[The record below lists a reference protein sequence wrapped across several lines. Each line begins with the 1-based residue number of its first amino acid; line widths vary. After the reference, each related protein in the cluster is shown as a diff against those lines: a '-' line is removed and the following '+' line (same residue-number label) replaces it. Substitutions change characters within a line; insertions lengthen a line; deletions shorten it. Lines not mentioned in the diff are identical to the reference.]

1 LPQTTAVR
9 LPQTTVN
16 SSAPPVAYVPAMGVG
31 TGGGGGGG
39 GGRAQMTGA
48 DVWRVIRANLLL
60 IIVMVILAG
69 IGGFFLNRFLAQ
81 NYPHYTATGYL
92 QIRTSVVRDAVKD
105 ETSELADQGVIRLAR
120 TQAALLQTDTLFSN
134 VLKKNGRLRDT
145 KWFAYFQEIDPA
157 TNKPRIDIKEAR
169 EYLQD
174 YFRVSPVPDSELL
187 AARFSW
193 EDPKDCKIVIE
204 EIVNEHLEQQ
214 KKQSQSRLDE
224 QTRVLRDMSDRY
236 AKQVQI
242 IGERVRGRIGEL
254 TKQGLGSQ
262 LGTGNWSEK
271 EQRMGALIKEQL
283 EIAGKAAEFKKMAEK
298 VQAQLQSGAVPAAV
312 EQDVE
317 RDNTVARMAIQLAES
332 EVRLESMRGLYGTEN
347 REVKQMERWVEATR
361 NRLADE
367 RASQRIKLGNQY
379 LEEVTGRAESL
390 AASAESLDK
399 QINQLRDELATLSR
413 ELALYLIDQEEEK
426 SLRELQTEVNNRLR
440 DVELTHNPEN
450 QTRIGWAPNG
460 QPEIPELPSFPRL
473 AITLPLSLLLGL
485 GLALGIAFLREF
497 LDDTV
502 RSPRDVA
509 RVGQMNLLGMISDEN
524 DDPQVANAKL
534 PIFDAPH
541 SLTAEQ
547 FRQVRTRLAH
557 AAALDTTRSIMV
569 TGPSPMDGK
578 TTVAANLA
586 AGLALNGRRILLVDG
601 NFRRPEMH
609 RLFGFGN
616 DKGFSD
622 VLNGTAA
629 FEDVVHQTRVPN
641 LSIMTSG
648 PKPMNATELFESQLL
663 IDFIERA
670 LEDYDHVIFDSGPFL
685 VVSESIAMAPRVDG
699 VVTVVR
705 AHAESRGLLLRMRE
719 QLRQVKA
726 EHIGVVLNAVRAQG
740 GGYYRR
746 NIKTYYLYNNE
757 A

>member
-1 LPQTTAVR
+1 MTTLPQTTAVR
-9 LPQTTVN
+9 VPQTINPT
-16 SSAPPVAYVPAMGVG
+16 SAPPVAYVPG
-31 TGGGGGGG
+31 TAAPAGSRG
-39 GGRAQMTGA
+39 QMSGA

-60 IIVMVILAG
+60 IIVMLALSG
-69 IGGFFLNRFLAQ
+69 VGGYFLNRFLAT
-81 NYPHYTATGYL
+81 NYPHYTTTGYL
-92 QIRTSVVRDAVKD
+92 QIRTGVVKDAVKD
-105 ETSELADQGVIRLAR
+105 RSDELADQAVIRLAR

-134 VLKKNGRLRDT
+134 VLKKNGRLRET
-145 KWFAYFQEIDPA
+145 KWFAKFTEIDPA
-157 TNKPRIDIKEAR
+157 TNKPRIDVKEAR

-193 EDPKDCKIVIE
+193 ADPRDCKIVIE
-204 EIVNEHLEQQ
+204 EIVNEHLDQQ
-214 KKQSQSRLDE
+214 KRQSEARLAE
-224 QTRVLRDMSDRY
+224 QTKVLRDMSDRY
-236 AKQVQI
+236 AKNVQI
-242 IGERVRGRIGEL
+242 ISERVRNRIVDL
-254 TKQGLGSQ
+254 TNAGLGGQ
-262 LGTGNWSEK
+262 LGTHYFSEK
-271 EQRMGALIKEQL
+271 EQKMGALMKEWV
-283 EIAGKAAEFKKMAEK
+283 ETNGKAAEAKDMAERITK
-298 VQAQLQSGAVPAAV
+298 QIQSGGVPGAV
-312 EQDVE
+312 EQDVD
-317 RDNTVARMAIQLAES
+317 RDPTVMDLSRQISGWTVQLEAMRKEYGSNNRDIRML
-332 EVRLESMRGLYGTEN
+332 EN
-347 REVKQMERWVEATR
+347 RIEAARTELE
-361 NRLADE
+361 NQ
-367 RASQRIKLGNQY
+367 RAQLRIQYTNQY
-379 LEEVTGRAESL
+379 LEKVQGMAEQFAG
-390 AASAESLDK
+390 AAKTLNDQLD
-399 QINQLRDELATLSR
+399 QIRREMAVLSK

-426 SLRELQTEVNNRLR
+426 NLRELQTEVNNRLR

-450 QTRIGWAPNG
+450 QTRIDWAPNG
-460 QPEIPELPSFPRL
+460 RPETPDLPSFPRL

-601 NFRRPEMH
+601 NFRRPELH

-670 LEDYDHVIFDSGPFL
+670 LEEYDHVIFDSGPFL

-726 EHIGVVLNAVRAQG
+726 EHVGVVLNAVRAQG

>member
-1 LPQTTAVR
+1 MTTLPQTTAVR
-9 LPQTTVN
+9 LPQTIN
-16 SSAPPVAYVPAMGVG
+16 PSAPPVTYVPG
-31 TGGGGGGG
+31 TAAGGGGAA
-39 GGRAQMTGA
+39 GRGQMTGA

-60 IIVMVILAG
+60 IIVMVVLAG
-69 IGGFFLNRFLAQ
+69 IGGYFLNGYLAQ
-81 NYPHYTATGYL
+81 NHPQFTATGYL
-92 QIRTSVVRDAVKD
+92 QIRTGVIKNAVED
-105 ETSELADQGVIRLAR
+105 RSDDLADQAVIRLAR
-120 TQAALLQTDTLFSN
+120 TQAALLQTDTLYSN
-134 VLKKNGRLRDT
+134 VLKKNGRLRET
-145 KWFAYFQEIDPA
+145 KWFAKFTEIDPA
-157 TNKPRIDIKEAR
+157 TNRPRINIRDAR

-187 AARFSW
+187 AATFSW
-193 EDPKDCKIVIE
+193 SDPKDCKIVIE
-204 EIVNEHLEQQ
+204 EIANEHLDQQ
-214 KKQSQSRLDE
+214 KRQSEARLAE
-224 QTRVLRDMSDRY
+224 KTKVLRDMSDRY

-242 IGERVRGRIGEL
+242 IGERVRGRIVEL
-254 TKQGLGSQ
+254 TAAGLGGQ
-262 LGTGNWSEK
+262 LGTSYFSEK
-271 EQRMGALIKEQL
+271 EQKMGALIREWLEINGKASEYKDQAARVRQQL
-283 EIAGKAAEFKKMAEK
+283 EAG
-298 VQAQLQSGAVPAAV
+298 QVPAAV

-317 RDNTVARMAIQLAES
+317 RQPTVARLAVQLADL
-332 EVRLESMRGLYGTEN
+332 EVHLESLRGRGLLGPES
-347 REVKQMERWVEATR
+347 REVKMLESRVEATR
-361 NRLADE
+361 TRLAEE
-367 RASQRIKLGNQY
+367 RAQQRIKLANQY
-379 LEEVTGRAESL
+379 YEQISGIAESQGK
-390 AASAESLDK
+390 AAAALNA
-399 QINQLRDELATLSR
+399 QIDQIREEFSTLSR

-426 SLRELQTEVNNRLR
+426 GLRELHTEVTNRLR

-460 QPEIPELPSFPRL
+460 QPEIPELPSFPKL
-473 AITLPLSLLLGL
+473 VLTLPLSIVLGL
-485 GLALGIAFLREF
+485 GVALGIAFLREF

-509 RVGQMNLLGMISDEN
+509 RVGQMTLLGMISDEN

-547 FRQVRTRLAH
+547 FRQVRTRLGH

-601 NFRRPEMH
+601 NFRRPELH
-609 RLFGFGN
+609 RLFAFGN

-622 VLNGTAA
+622 VLNGTTA
-629 FEDVVHQTRVPN
+629 FEDAVHQTRVPN

-670 LEDYDHVIFDSGPFL
+670 LEEYDHVIFDSGPFL

-699 VVTVVR
+699 VVSVVR
-705 AHAESRGLLLRMRE
+705 AHSESRGLLLRMRE

-740 GGYYRR
+740 GGYYRS

>member
-1 LPQTTAVR
+1 MTTLPQTTAVR
-9 LPQTTVN
+9 VPQTINPT
-16 SSAPPVAYVPAMGVG
+16 SAPPVAYVPA
-31 TGGGGGGG
+31 TAAPSA
-39 GGRAQMTGA
+39 GRAQMTGA

-60 IIVMVILAG
+60 IIVMVALAG
-69 IGGFFLNRFLAQ
+69 VGGYFLNRFLATH
-81 NYPHYTATGYL
+81 YPHYTATGYL
-92 QIRTSVVRDAVKD
+92 QIRTGVIKNAVKD
-105 ETSELADQGVIRLAR
+105 QSDELADQAVIRLAR
-120 TQAALLQTDTLFSN
+120 TQSALLQTDTLFSN
-134 VLKKNGRLRDT
+134 VLKKNGRLRET
-145 KWFAYFQEIDPA
+145 KWFAEFTEIDPA
-157 TNKPRIDIKEAR
+157 TNKPRVDVKEAR

-193 EDPKDCKIVIE
+193 ADPKDCKIVIE

-214 KKQSQSRLDE
+214 KRQSESRLAE
-224 QTRVLRDMSDRY
+224 QTNVLRDMSDRY
-236 AKQVQI
+236 AQQVRI
-242 IGERVRGRIGEL
+242 ISERVRNRIQEL
-254 TKQGLGSQ
+254 TAQGLGGQ
-262 LGTGNWSEK
+262 LGTHYFSEK

-283 EIAGKAAEFKKMAEK
+283 EANSEAAEWKDMAEQITK
-298 VQAQLQSGAVPAAV
+298 QVQSGGVPGAV

-317 RDNTVARMAIQLAES
+317 RDPTVMDLSRQLSGWTVQLDAMRKEYGANNRDIRML
-332 EVRLESMRGLYGTEN
+332 EN
-347 REVKQMERWVEATR
+347 RIEAARTELE
-361 NRLADE
+361 NQ
-367 RASQRIKLGNQY
+367 RAQLRIQFTNQY
-379 LEEVTGRAESL
+379 LEKVTGMAQRHAG
-390 AASAESLDK
+390 AAKGLQD
-399 QINQLRDELATLSR
+399 QIDQIRKELAVLSK
-413 ELALYLIDQEEEK
+413 ELALYLIDEEEEK
-426 SLRELQTEVNNRLR
+426 NLRELQTEVNNKLR
-440 DVELTHNPEN
+440 DVELTYNPEN
-450 QTRIGWAPNG
+450 QTRIDWAPNG
-460 QPEIPELPSFPRL
+460 RPEIPELPSFPRL
-473 AITLPLSLLLGL
+473 AITLPLSLLIGL

-502 RSPRDVA
+502 RSPRDVM

-601 NFRRPEMH
+601 NFRRPELH

-670 LEDYDHVIFDSGPFL
+670 LEEYDHVIFDSGPFL

>member
-1 LPQTTAVR
+1 MTTLPQTTAVR
-9 LPQTTVN
+9 LPQTIN
-16 SSAPPVAYVPAMGVG
+16 PSAPPVTYVPGGPAATVG
-31 TGGGGGGG
+31 G
-39 GGRAQMTGA
+39 APMTGS
-48 DVWRVIRANLLL
+48 DVWRVIRANLIL
-60 IIVMVILAG
+60 IIIMVALSG
-69 IGGFFLNRFLAQ
+69 VGGYFLNRFLAQ
-81 NYPHYTATGYL
+81 NFPQYTATGYL
-92 QIRTSVVRDAVKD
+92 QIRTQLMKDAVKD
-105 ETSELADQGVIRLAR
+105 TSDDLADQGVVRLAR
-120 TQAALLQTDTLFSN
+120 TQAALLQTDTLFAN
-134 VLKKNGRLRDT
+134 VLKKNGRLRET
-145 KWFAYFQEIDPA
+145 KWFAKFTEIDPA

-174 YFRVSPVPDSELL
+174 YFRVAPVPDSELL

-193 EDPKDCKIVIE
+193 RDQKDCKIVIE
-204 EIVNEHLEQQ
+204 EIVNEHLAQQ
-214 KKQSQSRLDE
+214 RLQSERRLAD
-224 QTRVLRDMSDRY
+224 QTKVLRDMSDRY
-236 AKQVQI
+236 AKQVNM
-242 IGERVRGRIGEL
+242 IGERVRGRIVEL
-254 TKQGLGSQ
+254 TKAGLGGQ
-262 LGTGNWSEK
+262 LNTNRFSEK
-271 EQRMGALIKEQL
+271 DQRMRALIEDWI
-283 EIAGKAAEFKKMAEK
+283 EANGEAAEAKEMAESVTK
-298 VQAQLQSGAVPAAV
+298 KIQSGQKVSVV

-317 RDNTVARMAIQLAES
+317 QDPKVSRLATELSTSTVRLAALRARYLPESREIKDAEAFVEALRNELENQRAQLRIEYTSQYLDKISGIAES
-332 EVRLESMRGLYGTEN
+332 
-347 REVKQMERWVEATR
+347 
-361 NRLADE
+361 
-367 RASQRIKLGNQY
+367 RAS
-379 LEEVTGRAESL
+379 A
-390 AASAESLDK
+390 AASLNA
-399 QINQLRDELATLSR
+399 QIEKIREELSTLSR
-413 ELALYLIDQEEEK
+413 ELALYLIDEEDEK

-440 DVELTHNPEN
+440 DVELTLNPEN
-450 QTRIGWAPNG
+450 QTRIDWAPNG
-460 QPEIPELPSFPRL
+460 HPETPDLPSFPRL

-586 AGLALNGRRILLVDG
+586 AGLALNGRRVLLVDG
-601 NFRRPEMH
+601 NFRRPEIH

-629 FEDVVHQTRVPN
+629 FEDVVHVTRVPN
-641 LSIMTSG
+641 LAIMTSG

-670 LEDYDHVIFDSGPFL
+670 LEEYDHVIFDSGPFL
-685 VVSESIAMAPRVDG
+685 VVSDAVAMAPRVDG

-719 QLRQVKA
+719 ALRQVKA